1 MQGLP
6 FTALRSQL
14 ESDKLHGVNFTG
26 SYENETAIF
35 IFGISDYLFE
45 ETVKKNLEFVNF
57 IAVLCDGS
65 TDNSVTEQQVFYFI
79 FVDPETFKLTIKFLE
94 VFTPSDGQDA
104 LGSKDAITATFKKH
118 SLESVLEKM
127 VLLGSDGASVNSGK
141 NSGLIKL
148 FQEELPWLSFIWCF
162 SYRLELALKDVLND
176 YMEPVETSLMYLLYL
191 YKQSFKKHRERKI
204 LYELPQAQF
213 EMFSAEVRPLKT
225 SWTLCIDHKI
235 GAMGR
240 LIKKFGLY
248 AMHMQN
254 VITET
259 HSSKDRSTV
268 EGKFKKM
275 FDAKVLL
282 RCTLFKDV
290 LADAKIFSLLMQN
303 QNKDILKISEA
314 VESTKNSYHPLR
326 KKLEKNPQHVFQLLT
341 LKMVIEEIEANTED
355 GEPLNQTRKCIIIL
369 ERSSLAR
376 INV

>member
-1 MQGLP
+1 MLNIWND
-6 FTALRSQL
+6 L
-14 ESDKLHGVNFTG
+14 
-26 SYENETAIF
+26 
-35 IFGISDYLFE
+35 
-45 ETVKKNLEFVNF
+45 KN
-57 IAVLCDGS
+57 C
-65 TDNSVTEQQVFYFI
+65 YF
-79 FVDPETFKLTIKFLE
+79 FKLKLLHLWGHLKNCYFFTESAAFPGKFTNFL
-94 VFTPSDGQDA
+94 
-104 LGSKDAITATFKKH
+104 LLH

-127 VLLGSDGASVNSGK
+127 VFLGSDGASVNSGR
-141 NSGLIKL
+141 NSGLIKQ
-148 FQEELPWLSFIWCF
+148 FQEELPCLSFIWCF
-162 SYRLELALKDVLND
+162 SYQLDLALKDVLND

-225 SWTLCIDHKI
+225 SWTLCIDQKI

-248 AMHMQN
+248 AMHLQN

-282 RCTLFKDV
+282 RCALFKDV
-290 LADAKIFSLLMQN
+290 LADAKVFRLLMQN

-314 VESTKNSYHPLR
+314 VE
-326 KKLEKNPQHVFQLLT
+326 
-341 LKMVIEEIEANTED
+341 
-355 GEPLNQTRKCIIIL
+355 
-369 ERSSLAR
+369 
-376 INV
+376 

>member
-148 FQEELPWLSFIWCF
+148 FQEELPWLSFIWC
-162 SYRLELALKDVLND
+162 SSHRLELTLKDALND
-176 YMEPVETSLMYLLYL
+176 YMEPVETSSMHLFYL
-191 YKQSFKKHRERKI
+191 YKQSSKKHRELKI
-204 LYELPQAQF
+204 LYELLQGQF
-213 EMFSAEVRPLKT
+213 ETFSAEVMPLKASGPGGLIT
-225 SWTLCIDHKI
+225 KLEQWGALLKNLVCTLCI
-235 GAMGR
+235 
-240 LIKKFGLY
+240 
-248 AMHMQN
+248 
-254 VITET
+254 
-259 HSSKDRSTV
+259 
-268 EGKFKKM
+268 
-275 FDAKVLL
+275 
-282 RCTLFKDV
+282 
-290 LADAKIFSLLMQN
+290 
-303 QNKDILKISEA
+303 
-314 VESTKNSYHPLR
+314 
-326 KKLEKNPQHVFQLLT
+326 
-341 LKMVIEEIEANTED
+341 
-355 GEPLNQTRKCIIIL
+355 
-369 ERSSLAR
+369 
-376 INV
+376 